1 MSDGMSGELGGD
13 LGEETS
19 AEALRRNEERFRAY
33 VDASSDVVYRMNAD
47 WSEMR
52 QWDGEG
58 FMADQKPGRDWMD
71 GYIYPEDQPELL
83 AAIRDAIRTKS
94 IFELEHRVRR
104 ADGSLGWTLS
114 RAIPVLDGDG
124 EIVEW
129 IGAASDVTAR
139 RRALDDLARVT
150 AEAEQ
155 QRHFYDALISST
167 PDLVYAFD
175 RNYRFLFANRALLA
189 MWDRT
194 LEDSVGKSLVEIG
207 YEPWHA
213 EMHEREIDQVIAT
226 KQPIRGEVGFPH
238 ATLGWRIYDYIFTP
252 VLDSAGEVDWI
263 AGTTRDITDR
273 KRTEEHLQLLIH
285 ELNHRVKNTLATIQ
299 SIAAQTFR
307 GESDQAARAAFDSR
321 LIALSEA
328 HTILTR
334 TNWEGAELK
343 DIAERALAAF
353 QSEGHYPERVRIDGC
368 EVQLRPQVALAL
380 AMAFHE
386 LASNAAKYGALS
398 TVSGSIRLHWERED
412 DRLRITWKEAGGPP
426 VATPSHR
433 GFGTRLIEQGLAREL
448 KGEVRLDYQP
458 DGVVC
463 TIDIP
468 LPSERRQDESS

>member
-1 MSDGMSGELGGD
+1 L
-13 LGEETS
+13 
-19 AEALRRNEERFRAY
+19 
-33 VDASSDVVYRMNAD
+33 
-47 WSEMR
+47 
-52 QWDGEG
+52 DGE
-58 FMADQKPGRDWMD
+58 
-71 GYIYPEDQPELL
+71 
-83 AAIRDAIRTKS
+83 
-94 IFELEHRVRR
+94 
-104 ADGSLGWTLS
+104 
-114 RAIPVLDGDG
+114 G

>member
-1 MSDGMSGELGGD
+1 MNDRASGD
-13 LGEETS
+13 ANDTAS
-19 AEALRRNEERFRAY
+19 AEALRRKDERFRAY
-33 VDASSDVVYRMNAD
+33 VNASSDVVFQMNAD

-52 QWDGEG
+52 QLDGRG
-58 FMADQKPGRDWMD
+58 FMIDTDEPRRNWMD
-71 GYIYPEDQPELL
+71 DYIYSDDQDNVL
-83 AAIRDAIRTKS
+83 AAIGQAIEAKAV
-94 IFELEHRVRR
+94 FELEHRVRR
-104 ADGSLGWTLS
+104 VDGSIGWAHW
-114 RAIPVLDGDG
+114 RAIPVFDADGR
-124 EIVEW
+124 IVEW
-129 IGAASDVTAR
+129 IGTASDITAR
-139 RRALDDLARVT
+139 RKALDDVARVT
-150 AEAEQ
+150 AAAEQ
-155 QRHFYDALISST
+155 QKQFYEALISST

-175 RNYRFLFANRALLA
+175 RNYRLLFANRALLA

-194 LEDSVGKSLVEIG
+194 LDDSVGRSLVEIG

-226 KQPIRGEVGFPH
+226 KLPIRGEVGFPH
-238 ATLGWRIYDYIFTP
+238 ATLGWRVYDYIFTP

-273 KRTEEHLQLLIH
+273 KRVEEHLQLLIH

-307 GESDQAARAAFDSR
+307 GDADQAARAAFDSR

-353 QSEGHYPERVRIDGC
+353 QSEGNYPERIRIEGC

-412 DRLRITWKEAGGPP
+412 DRLRITWQEAGGPP

-433 GFGTRLIEQGLAREL
+433 GFGSRLIEHGLAREL

-468 LPSERRQDESS
+468 LPAERRQDDSS